1 MRRLNDASRGLRVLA
16 RDTAGGIVPFLGAA
30 VPVLA
35 VLLVGAS
42 ELAMVSADKSKLQDV
57 ADAVAMDASQE
68 LAFSVDQTVVE
79 RAKANA
85 AQQLAMLK
93 GDRPQGDIVVTP
105 TIQFNAKGDPEGMH
119 VAIKATRKSF
129 FGNMLPPGGFVTNV
143 DTTALRMG
151 KAPLCILG
159 TSKTL
164 ADTVN
169 TTQSA
174 LVAAGKCLV
183 HSNNTMSGGST
194 LGITSAAAEAVT
206 RASGTIVPSA
216 LIGAESIADP
226 FAAIELWTPPAGCV
240 DTHVT
245 AADGWKEV
253 KPGMHCQKV
262 MAAKGEKVRFLPGE
276 HYFAKGGIDVKD
288 AAQIKGEDVVLI
300 YDKDSIFDVGSAALV
315 DLSGRKI
322 GKLAGFVLVAT
333 RDNANG
339 FTVNAGNILNL
350 HGVVYV
356 PGAALTVMGSGK
368 MAEQSDWTVV
378 VAQKVGVTGTAAL
391 HINAKY
397 RGSPVPVPKGVGN
410 KAIDKTKNARLK
422 R

>member
-1 MRRLNDASRGLRVLA
+1 MRALA
-16 RDTAGGIVPFLGAA
+16 RDTSGGIVPFLGAA

-42 ELAMVSADKSKLQDV
+42 ELALVSADKSKLQDV

-68 LAFSVDQTVVE
+68 LAFSVDQSVVE

-85 AQQLAMLK
+85 AQQLAKLK
-93 GDRPQGDIVVTP
+93 GDRPQGTIVVTP
-105 TIQFNAKGDPEGMH
+105 TIQFDAKGDPEGMH
-119 VAIKATRKSF
+119 VAITATRKSF

-143 DTTALRMG
+143 ETTALRMG
-151 KAPLCILG
+151 KAPLCVLG
-159 TSKTL
+159 TSRTL

-174 LVAAGKCLV
+174 LVDAGKCLV
-183 HSNNTMSGGST
+183 HSNNTMNGASAA
-194 LGITSAAAEAVT
+194 GITSAAAEAVT
-206 RASGTIVPSA
+206 RATGKIVPTA
-216 LIGAESIADP
+216 LVGAEPIADP
-226 FAAIELWTPPAGCV
+226 FATINLWSPPTTCEDV
-240 DTHVT
+240 HLK
-245 AADGWKEV
+245 AADGWTEV
-253 KPGMHCQKV
+253 KPGLHCKKV
-262 MAAKGEKVRFLPGE
+262 LAAKGERVRFLDGE
-276 HYFAKGGIDVKD
+276 HYFAKGGIDVKE
-288 AAQIKGEDVVLI
+288 AAQISGKNVVLI

-315 DLSGRKI
+315 DLSGRQT
-322 GKLAGFVLVAT
+322 GHLAGFVLVAT

-356 PGAALTVMGSGK
+356 PGAALTVLGTGK
-368 MAEQSDWTVV
+368 MAEKSDWTVV

-410 KAIDKTKNARLK
+410 KAVDKTKNARLK